1 MSAKKI
7 TVVGAGHVG
16 ATCSQLLAM
25 KELAREVILVDIAE
39 GIPMGK
45 GLDQWESAP
54 IEGFDSQVKGA
65 NDYSMSEG
73 SEIFIVTAGL
83 ARKPGMSRDDL
94 QSKNAGIVK
103 SCVEGVMA
111 HSPDAILVLVS
122 NPLDVMC
129 YVAKVVSGLPRERV
143 VGMAGILDTARFRS
157 FIAMEL
163 GVSVESISALVL
175 GGHGDAMV
183 PLPRLATVGGI
194 PLPELIPQDRIDA
207 LVERTAKG
215 GGEIVA
221 LLKTG
226 SAYYAPAA
234 AAVEMVESILHDKK
248 KILPCAAW
256 LEGEYGLK
264 GCFSGVPVML
274 GSKGIEKVYEV
285 KLNDKEMG
293 MLKTSADAVKEQQDK
308 LEIGVPAT

>member
-1 MSAKKI
+1 M
-7 TVVGAGHVG
+7 
-16 ATCSQLLAM
+16 LLDS
-25 KELAREVILVDIAE
+25 VE
-39 GIPMGK
+39 GMPQGK
-45 GLDQWESAP
+45 GLDMFEASPVQ
-54 IEGFDSQVKGA
+54 GYDSMVKGT
-65 NDYSMSEG
+65 NDYADTAG
-73 SEIFIVTAGL
+73 SDVVVITAGL

-94 QSKNAGIVK
+94 QNKNAGIVK
-103 SCVEGVMA
+103 ACTEGVMK
-111 HSPDAILVLVS
+111 HSPNAILVLVS

-129 YVAKVVSGLPRERV
+129 YVAKAVSGLPREKV

-248 KILPCAAW
+248 KILPCATYM
-256 LEGEYGLK
+256 EGEYGVN
-264 GCFSGVPVML
+264 GTFVGVPVML
-274 GSKGIEKVYEV
+274 GAAGVEKVYEV
-285 KLNDKEMG
+285 KLNDKETA
-293 MLKTSADAVKEQQDK
+293 MLQASAAAVKEQQEK
-308 LEIGVPAT
+308 LDV

>member
-1 MSAKKI
+1 MRNKI
-7 TVVGAGHVG
+7 TVIGGGHVG
-16 ATCSQLLAM
+16 EHVAMGCAM
-25 KELAREVILVDIAE
+25 KELGDVVLLDIIE
-39 GIPMGK
+39 GMPQGK
-45 GLDQWESAP
+45 GLDMFEASPVQKYDSA
-54 IEGFDSQVKGA
+54 VKGS
-65 NDYSMSEG
+65 NDYADTAG
-73 SEIFIVTAGL
+73 SDVVVITAGL

-103 SCVEGVMA
+103 SCVEGIMA

-129 YVAKVVSGLPRERV
+129 YVAKQVSGLPKGRV

-163 GVSVESISALVL
+163 GVSVARIQALVL

-194 PLPELIPQDRIDA
+194 PLPELVSQDRIDA

-215 GGEIVA
+215 GGEIVG

-234 AAVEMVESILHDKK
+234 SATEMVESILHDKK
-248 KILPCAAW
+248 KILPCAAY
-256 LEGEYGLK
+256 LEGEYGID
-264 GCFSGVPVML
+264 GCYVGVPVML
-274 GSKGIEKVYEV
+274 GAAGVEKVYEV
-285 KLNDKEMG
+285 GLNEKEIE
-293 MLKTSADAVKEQQDK
+293 MLRTSAAAVKIHQEK
-308 LEIGVPAT
+308 LEIGSTAVS

>member
-1 MSAKKI
+1 MRKKI
-7 TVVGAGHVG
+7 TVIGGGHVG
-16 ATCSQLLAM
+16 EHVAMGCAM
-25 KELAREVILVDIAE
+25 KELGDVMLLDIVE
-39 GIPMGK
+39 GMPQGK
-45 GLDQWESAP
+45 SLDMFEASPVQCY
-54 IEGFDSQVKGA
+54 DSMVQGT
-65 NDYSMSEG
+65 NDYADTAG
-73 SEIFIVTAGL
+73 SDVVVITAGL

-94 QSKNAGIVK
+94 QNMNAGIVK
-103 SCVEGVMA
+103 ACTEGVIK

-129 YVAKVVSGLPRERV
+129 YVAKAVSGFPREKV

-248 KILPCAAW
+248 KILPCATY
-256 LEGEYGLK
+256 LEGEYGVS
-264 GCFSGVPVML
+264 GTFVGVPVML
-274 GSKGIEKVYEV
+274 GEGGMEKVYEV
-285 KLNDKEMG
+285 KLNARETEM
-293 MLKTSADAVKEQQDK
+293 LQASAAAVKEQQEK
-308 LEIGVPAT
+308 LDV

>member
-1 MSAKKI
+1 
-7 TVVGAGHVG
+7 
-16 ATCSQLLAM
+16 
-25 KELAREVILVDIAE
+25 
-39 GIPMGK
+39 
-45 GLDQWESAP
+45 
-54 IEGFDSQVKGA
+54 
-65 NDYSMSEG
+65 
-73 SEIFIVTAGL
+73 
-83 ARKPGMSRDDL
+83 
-94 QSKNAGIVK
+94 
-103 SCVEGVMA
+103 
-111 HSPDAILVLVS
+111 
-122 NPLDVMC
+122 MC
-129 YVAKVVSGLPRERV
+129 YVAKAVSGHPREKV

-194 PLPELIPQDRIDA
+194 PLPELLPQDRIDA

-248 KILPCAAW
+248 KILPCAAY
-256 LEGEYGLK
+256 LEGEYGVK
-264 GCFSGVPVML
+264 GTYVGVPVML
-274 GSKGIEKVYEV
+274 GSAGVEKIYEV
-285 KLNDKEMG
+285 KLNDKETA
-293 MLKTSADAVKEQQDK
+293 MLQASAAAVKEQQEK
-308 LEIGVPAT
+308 LDI